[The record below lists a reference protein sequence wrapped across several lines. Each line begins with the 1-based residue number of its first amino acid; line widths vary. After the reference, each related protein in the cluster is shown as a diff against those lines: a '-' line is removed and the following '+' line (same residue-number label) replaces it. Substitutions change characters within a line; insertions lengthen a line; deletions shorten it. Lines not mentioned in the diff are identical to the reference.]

1 MSQQTNSFNVLSLL
15 VTENMYLWVIW
26 KIELM
31 LNKNAEEVIILLYI
45 LDQLAGLQGEGISVD
60 SL

>member
-1 MSQQTNSFNVLSLL
+1 
-15 VTENMYLWVIW
+15 MYLWVIW